1 MERIPGTDRLLRGR
15 CRRRRWWCV
24 QWRGWVQRL
33 AFLVGLSCWPALV
46 LTAQEEEPAG
56 RVHRDGFESVS
67 PSWRISAETTETAQ
81 LRRHE
86 RTPTQVHSGR
96 WAEYI
101 QLDAIR
107 RDERIFIEHAL
118 PPALVF
124 EELTASVWVHSNR
137 PGVKLGVRIVF
148 PNQIDPRTNRPL
160 TADLFGSEYTTPR
173 RWQQLT
179 CRTTETEVRKLVG
192 RVRAQLARSVP
203 APDLN
208 AHGLYVDRVVLSLAV
223 APGGYEFALDDL
235 ELGPLVEPTAN
246 GAPIVQ
252 VHWDEPF
259 KPPLTLGDGR
269 LLRDGQPFFP
279 VVAPYHGEDPQ
290 LLRRLGFNVVWI
302 PKFDDQALL
311 TALGEAGLGAMAAP
325 PVPELRS
332 PETSSIESSSDAGL
346 PPFSAETANILFWT
360 LGCEIP
366 ATELRSVHAAAEAV
380 RDADPYRRPIFADV
394 TGNAREFH
402 RSIDLLG
409 LSRHSIHTSLSPT
422 EYAAFLERAQQ
433 QALRSKP
440 TFAWI
445 FLEPNAANL
454 ANRPREAAPPVVEF
468 EQVLM
473 QMYAA
478 LGAGQKGLGF
488 WKHTR
493 LDDASPAG
501 VERRNAV
508 LIANLQ
514 LHLLRRWIAA
524 GKVVDLAPVRL
535 GEGTPPGPRGWNQTL
550 LTRYNRL
557 AADVRPPDA
566 LAGKVRAPVL
576 RSDAGWLILPQW
588 LEADAQ
594 YQPGAMTAQDV
605 RLLLRGEEAPHAWI
619 VTPTGVHPHEVTCNT
634 QAAGGTEIRLARL
647 EQCAA
652 IVLTRDLALIEELRR
667 ETQQTRELAGPAYVE
682 LVQARLDRVQL
693 IHAELQ
699 RLAPKPVQEGDFILA
714 EAQRELRLA
723 EKELHGGN
731 FDAARLSA
739 ERVLR
744 LTRLVMRAHWE
755 NAARSVAAPV
765 STPYTISFQTLP
777 DFWRLMQSV
786 GRGRP
791 TADNLL
797 PGGSFETWDNLLYPG
812 GWSREVHDSAEQLRT
827 AMELSSGG
835 VSGRCLRLAAWAV
848 DSRNPPLGLEAPP
861 VRLASPPIPVY
872 SGQIVHIRGQ
882 VRIEVPVTGDP
893 DGLMVY
899 DNLSGTVGALRWGS
913 DAPRGRWLPFELLR
927 PVQRSGDLQVTIE
940 LCGLGDVRVDEL
952 SVKTITPA
960 E

>member
-1 MERIPGTDRLLRGR
+1 LLRLL
-15 CRRRRWWCV
+15 WAPV
-24 QWRGWVQRL
+24 L
-33 AFLVGLSCWPALV
+33 MLS
-46 LTAQEEEPAG
+46 AQEVESPG
-56 RVHRDGFESVS
+56 RKHADGFESER

-86 RTPTQVHSGR
+86 RTPTQVHSGQ
-96 WAEYI
+96 WAEFI

-107 RDERIFIEHAL
+107 REERIFLEHAV

-137 PGVKLGVRIVF
+137 PGLKLGVRIVF

-160 TADLFGSEYTTPR
+160 TADLYGGEYTTPR

-179 CRTTETEVRKLVG
+179 CQTTETEVRKLVG
-192 RVRAQLARSVP
+192 RMRAQLARSIR
-203 APDLN
+203 ASEFN
-208 AHGLYVDRVVLSLAV
+208 AHGLYVDRVVLSLVV

-252 VHWDEPF
+252 ANWDEPI

-269 LLRDGQPFFP
+269 LLREGQPFFP
-279 VVAPYHGEDPQ
+279 IVVPYHGEDPQ
-290 LLRRLGFNVVWI
+290 FLRQLGFNVVWI
-302 PKFDDQALL
+302 PQYDDRPLLEAL
-311 TALGEAGLGAMAAP
+311 AAAGLGAMAAP
-325 PVPELRS
+325 PVQELRPAEAAFS
-332 PETSSIESSSDAGL
+332 ETGSDAGL
-346 PPFSAETANILFWT
+346 PPFSSDTANILLWT

-366 ATELRSVHAAAEAV
+366 ATELRSVRAAAEAV

-402 RSIDLLG
+402 RTIDLLS
-409 LSRHSIHTSLSPT
+409 LSRHSIHTSLSPV
-422 EYAAFLERAQQ
+422 EYAAFLERTQH
-433 QALRSKP
+433 QALRGKP

-445 FLEPNAANL
+445 FIEPNSANL
-454 ANRPREAAPPVVEF
+454 ANRPREAAPPLVEF

-473 QMYAA
+473 QVYAA

-488 WKHTR
+488 WTRAR
-493 LDDASPAG
+493 LDDESPAG
-501 VERRNAV
+501 IERRNAV

-514 LHLLRRWIAA
+514 LYLLRRWISA

-557 AADVRPPDA
+557 ANDVRPPDA

-576 RSDAGWLILPQW
+576 RSDAGWLVLPQW

-605 RLLLRGEEAPHAWI
+605 RLLLRGEEAPHAWV

-634 QAAGGTEIRLARL
+634 EAAGGTEIRLARL

-667 ETQQTRELAGPAYVE
+667 ETQRTRELGGPAYVE
-682 LVQARLDRVQL
+682 LAQARLDRVQL
-693 IHAELQ
+693 VHAELQ
-699 RLAPKPVQEGDFILA
+699 RLAPKPVQEGDFVLA
-714 EAQRELRLA
+714 EAQRELRQA
-723 EKELHGGN
+723 EKELHAGN
-731 FDAARLSA
+731 FDGARLSA

-744 LTRLVMRAHWE
+744 LTRLVMHAHWE
-755 NAARSVAAPV
+755 NAARTVASPV

-791 TADNLL
+791 SADNLL
-797 PGGSFETWDNLLYPG
+797 PGGHFENWDNILYPG
-812 GWSREVHDSAEQLRT
+812 GWSRETPGSTEQIRT
-827 AMELSSGG
+827 ALELSTGG

-848 DSRNPPLGLEAPP
+848 DSRNPPLALDAPP
-861 VRLASPPIPVY
+861 LRLSSPPLPVY

-882 VRIEVPVTGDP
+882 VQIEVPVTGDP
-893 DGLMVY
+893 DGLRVY

-927 PVQRSGDLQVTIE
+927 PVQRSGELQVTIE
-940 LCGLGDVRVDEL
+940 LCGLGDVRLDEL
-952 SVKTITPA
+952 QVKTITPA